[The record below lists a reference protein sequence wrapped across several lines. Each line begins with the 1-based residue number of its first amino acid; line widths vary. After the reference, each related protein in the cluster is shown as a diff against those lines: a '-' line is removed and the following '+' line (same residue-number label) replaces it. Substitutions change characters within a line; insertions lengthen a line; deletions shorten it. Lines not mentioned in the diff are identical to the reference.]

1 MADQGLPLPAI
12 RPSLKGDDM
21 TIDLGTSTISKLNLK
36 IIPFIILCY
45 FISNLDKTNISVAAL
60 QMNADLGLTTSMY
73 GLGVGMF
80 YISYILFE
88 VPSNIIM
95 TRVGAK
101 LWIAR
106 IMITWGLVSTGM
118 GFVHTPT
125 QLYIMRFLLGMAEAG
140 FAPGIIYYISCWFP
154 KSNRARAM
162 SFFYMG
168 SVLASIIGL
177 PISGSIL
184 GMHGLADI
192 AGWRWLFFIEGTPA
206 VIMGILVLFYLSDTP
221 EKAHWLSAEQKG
233 WLKNKLEQDNAGA
246 VVDKNHSWGSAFK
259 NKVVWLLSLVWFL
272 QAFCSIGI
280 TLFLPLILKSMA
292 ADKSNFVISLLA
304 AVPFVFA
311 CLFMYLNGRH
321 SDTTKE
327 RPLHLGVPLIIS
339 GVLLAISIYCA
350 NLWLAYIL
358 LVLTVGFNFALT
370 PIFWAVTTEKLTGV
384 AAAASI
390 AFINAIANFAGLG
403 LPPLLGKIKDVTNS
417 YHYGL
422 LIIAV
427 ALIIG
432 GIVGIFV
439 ARTRAPAVEGNPLPS
454 VDERA
459 RS

>member
-1 MADQGLPLPAI
+1 MN
-12 RPSLKGDDM
+12 
-21 TIDLGTSTISKLNLK
+21 IDLSTSTLSKLNLK
-36 IIPFIILCY
+36 IIPFIIICY

-88 VPSNIIM
+88 VPSNILM
-95 TRVGAK
+95 TKVGAK

-118 GFVHTPT
+118 GFIHTPN
-125 QLYIMRFLLGMAEAG
+125 QLYVMRFLLGMAEAG

-177 PISGSIL
+177 PVSGSLL
-184 GMHGLADI
+184 GLHGLGGVE
-192 AGWRWLFFIEGTPA
+192 GWRWLFFIEGVPA
-206 VIMGILVLFYLSDTP
+206 VVMGIVVLFYLCDSPD
-221 EKAHWLSAEQKG
+221 KAPWLSAEQKT
-233 WLKNKLEQDNAGA
+233 WLTTTLATDNAGA
-246 VVDKNHSWGSAFK
+246 EVGKNHSWSSALK
-259 NKVVWLLSLVWFL
+259 NRVVWLLSLVWFL

-280 TLFLPLILKSMA
+280 TLFLPLILKSMV
-292 ADKSNFVISLLA
+292 ADKSNFVISVLA

-321 SDTTKE
+321 SDKTKE
-327 RPLHLGVPLIIS
+327 RALHLGVPLIIS
-339 GVLLAISIYCA
+339 GVLLAISVYTS

-403 LPPLLGKIKDVTNS
+403 LPPLLGKIKDLTNS

-422 LIIAV
+422 LIIAI
-427 ALIIG
+427 ALMIG
-432 GIVGIFV
+432 GVIGIFV
-439 ARTRAPAVEGNPLPS
+439 GKTKAPVNGQAVISPISN
-454 VDERA
+454 
-459 RS
+459 